1 MCKANLQGS
10 PAGFARRGW
19 LGRRE
24 GEETHFLL
32 VIPPRRDEKT
42 VRKPLRRRG
51 DSIYLWGFLAG
62 LRFIIG

>member
-32 VIPPRRDEKT
+32 VIPPRRDEKQFES
-42 VRKPLRRRG
+42 L
-51 DSIYLWGFLAG
+51 
-62 LRFIIG
+62 